1 MHSTAPLDALLRFL
15 TLLATPRKKNTHV
28 PLFFSSFVGRALLLG
43 KGDFPQIHP
52 LQALSVKVKESPTR
66 QRALFSSVCDGPSTH
81 QNRTIGNNREPI
93 FHGNR
98 NKKNQFSGWLRPPW
112 LDFRENVGL
121 FLLAFFLR
129 SSTGPFLLA
138 LTTTSVF
145 TSQTPTLTRTH
156 TPTALRSQQAPAKP
170 VVGIFKSKQAAGKDR
185 TL

>member
-1 MHSTAPLDALLRFL
+1 M
-15 TLLATPRKKNTHV
+15 
-28 PLFFSSFVGRALLLG
+28 
-43 KGDFPQIHP
+43 
-52 LQALSVKVKESPTR
+52 KVKESPTR

-121 FLLAFFLR
+121 FLLLLFFLR
-129 SSTGPFLLA
+129 SSAGPFLLA

-145 TSQTPTLTRTH
+145 TSQTPTLTRMH
-156 TPTALRSQQAPAKP
+156 TPTTPRIPASTSQASGGYFQIEAGGGQGPNTLMRVP
-170 VVGIFKSKQAAGKDR
+170 VFLADEDEVASVFLGGR
-185 TL
+185 G